1 VDGTIG
7 PTGAKGMTGP
17 IGPAGPKG
25 MTGGIG
31 PIGSQG
37 EWVVIIRY
45 IILPVFMLIWDL

>member
-1 VDGTIG
+1 LGQ
-7 PTGAKGMTGP
+7 AKSMTGP

-25 MTGGIG
+25 MTGGIR

-45 IILPVFMLIWDL
+45 YSQSCPCGHL